1 VGMDRVWKTFKFVII
16 FMVLLS
22 GGMIYLSLYALVG
35 WEITSW
41 TSIVPVANQV
51 AGHGLLPLFT
61 LLF

>member
-41 TSIVPVANQV
+41 TSRFSRFCFEYRWQGSLA
-51 AGHGLLPLFT
+51 
-61 LLF
+61 

>member
-1 VGMDRVWKTFKFVII
+1 MGMDRVWKTFKFVII

-22 GGMIYLSLYALVG
+22 GEMIYLSLYALVG

-51 AGHGLLPLFT
+51 AGHVLLPLFT

>member
-22 GGMIYLSLYALVG
+22 GEMIYLSLYALVG

-51 AGHGLLPLFT
+51 AGHVLLPLFT